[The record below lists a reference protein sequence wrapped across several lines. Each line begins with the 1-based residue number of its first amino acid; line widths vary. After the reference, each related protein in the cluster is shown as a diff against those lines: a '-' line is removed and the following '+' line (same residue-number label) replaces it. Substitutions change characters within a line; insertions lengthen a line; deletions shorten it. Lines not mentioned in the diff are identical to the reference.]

1 MNQVLEELG
10 KIGLV
15 PVITIDD
22 AEKAV
27 PLAGALMAGGI
38 PCAEVT
44 FRTAQG
50 EEALRRIAAE
60 APGIL
65 AGAGTVLT
73 ADQVDRAAAAGAKFI
88 VSPGL
93 NPKVVSRC
101 REKGIPVIPGCTNPS
116 DMERALELGLEAVKF
131 FPAEQAGGL
140 DYIKAVAAP
149 YPGLKFMP
157 TGGINARNIAAY
169 IAFDQ
174 VLACGGSWM
183 AGADLIKAGDF
194 EKITAL
200 CREAVWSLFG
210 FSVAHVGINVQN
222 GDEARGTVKLLEALF
237 GFAPRP
243 GVGGGSVFSG
253 EGIEVMNPPGPGTR
267 GHIAVRTNSIARA
280 RAFLERAGF
289 SFRPETAKTDAKG
302 ALYLIYLKDE
312 IAGFAVHLVQKR

>member
-1 MNQVLEELG
+1 VDQVLEELG
-10 KIGLV
+10 KMGLV

-22 AEKAV
+22 TEKAL
-27 PLAGALMAGGI
+27 PLAGALMAGGL
-38 PCAEVT
+38 PCAEIT

-50 EEALRRIAAE
+50 EDALRRITAE

-73 ADQVDRAAAAGAKFI
+73 AGQVDRAAAAGAKFI

-101 REKGIPVIPGCTNPS
+101 REKGLPVIPGCASPS

-140 DYIKAVAAP
+140 DYLRAVAAP

-157 TGGINARNIAAY
+157 TGGINARNAAAY
-169 IAFDQ
+169 IAFDR

-183 AGADLIKAGDF
+183 AGADLIRAGDF

-200 CREAVWSLFG
+200 CREAVWSLLG
-210 FSVAHVGINVQN
+210 FSVAHVGINVRD
-222 GDEARGTVKLLEALF
+222 GDDARGAVKLLEALF
-237 GFAPRP
+237 GFVPRP
-243 GVGGGSVFSG
+243 GPGASVFAG
-253 EGIEVMNPPGPGTR
+253 EGVEVMNPPGPGTH
-267 GHIAVRTNSIARA
+267 GHIAVRTNSILRA
-280 RAFLERAGF
+280 RAFLERAGI
-289 SFRPETAKTDAKG
+289 SFRPETARTDAGG
-302 ALYLIYLKDE
+302 ALSAIYLTEE
-312 IAGFAVHLVQKR
+312 IAGFAVHLVQKK